1 MDYQRKQI
9 IVEAL
14 IKLVQSS
21 PEMQLQINSS
31 CFFENQSPDI
41 SMQEFNIWINYVNSV
56 LKITF
61 DYTGLNSVL
70 VAQMNIM
77 RLVSQ
82 NELPYR
88 QRVFQIKNAILSLT
102 QEILQ
107 YQ

>member
-14 IKLVQSS
+14 IKVVQSS

-31 CFFENQSPDI
+31 VFFENQGPDI

-61 DYTGLNSVL
+61 DYTGLNCVL

-77 RLVSQ
+77 RLASQ

-88 QRVFQIKNAILSLT
+88 QRVFQIKNEILGLT